1 MEGHRVSDVV
11 FRSVFVSE
19 SCCVCSSV
27 AVVWGQ
33 QSEWRRPVW
42 VGDVGLRLASPTAAV
57 LLAPVGEEGE
67 ILHEVDT
74 KACRRLRNW
83 AGLWLGGGI

>member
-1 MEGHRVSDVV
+1 MQSHPDLGRPSPCTASVTAKAETSSVEGRRVSDVV

-33 QSEWRRPVW
+33 RSEWRRPVW
-42 VGDVGLRLASPTAAV
+42 VGDGGLRLASPTAAV
-57 LLAPVGEEGE
+57 LLAPS
-67 ILHEVDT
+67 L
-74 KACRRLRNW
+74 
-83 AGLWLGGGI
+83 